1 MRRTHTC
8 GELKP
13 SDIGSKVCLE
23 GWVRFS
29 RDHGGVAFIDLADR
43 YGVTQV
49 VFDPEDT
56 PIGINVSALSNTLKT
71 FTRESVISVN
81 GIVRK
86 RIAGTEDDRSS
97 TGRVEVLI
105 TSAELLNK
113 SAVPPFEIGDQKEG
127 ALPNEDIRLEYRYM
141 DLRRTEMIHA
151 IEFRS
156 RFLHLARQYFE
167 SQNFLE
173 IETPILARGTPEGAR
188 DYIVPSRINSG
199 KFYALPQSPQL
210 YKQMLMIAG
219 LDRYY
224 QIAKCFRDED
234 SRKDRQPEFTQLDI
248 EMSFVDES
256 DIQSYVENM
265 LAYVWKGLYNR
276 DLQTPFPR
284 ISYIEAMEK
293 YGSDKPDLRY
303 ELQLENLTNIF
314 KETNYEILRK
324 IVADG
329 GIVVGINVSHNI
341 LKEKIGRNDID
352 RYINLAKKFGLGGL
366 TWARV
371 VNGELESNIVKYF
384 TSKNKIDIKNIM
396 DAKNG
401 DLIFLMAGP
410 KRRTLEGAGLMRKQL
425 ATDLDLIPKN
435 TFQFHWLVDC
445 PMFEIDPISGKK
457 DAFHHP
463 FVLPYDNF
471 KKGACFDILL
481 NGNELG
487 SGSMRINKP
496 EIQIDVFHQIGLSD
510 EEIEKNFGWFVK
522 ALGYGAPPHGGVAI
536 GIDRIIS
543 ILLNKE
549 TIRDTIAF
557 PKNKKAQ
564 SLVDKSPSRIDS
576 ERLEELQLIS
586 MADDDADLP
595 AIEEYTDEQLQG

>member
-8 GELKP
+8 GELKS

-29 RDHGGVAFIDLADR
+29 RNHGGVAFIDLADR
-43 YGVTQV
+43 YGVTQI
-49 VFDPEDT
+49 VFDPEDL
-56 PIGINVSALSNTLKT
+56 PIGADTSTLSNTLRT
-71 FTRESVISVN
+71 FTRESVVSVN

-86 RIAGTEDDRSS
+86 RIAGTEDDRNN
-97 TGRVEVLI
+97 TGEIEVLI

-113 SAVPPFEIGDQKEG
+113 SAIPPFEIGDQKEG
-127 ALPNEDIRLEYRYM
+127 ALPNEDVRLEYRYM

-151 IEFRS
+151 MEFRS

-167 SQNFLE
+167 SQRFLE

-199 KFYALPQSPQL
+199 RFYALPQSPQL
-210 YKQMLMIAG
+210 YKQMLMVAG

-234 SRKDRQPEFTQLDI
+234 SRKDRQPEFTQLDV
-248 EMSFVDES
+248 EMSFIDEN
-256 DIQSYVENM
+256 DIRSCIENM
-265 LAYVWKGLYNR
+265 LAHVWRGLYNK
-276 DLQTPFPR
+276 DLQTPFPK
-284 ISYIEAMEK
+284 ISYTEAMEK

-303 ELQLENLTNIF
+303 ELPLENLTNTF
-314 KETNYEILRK
+314 KETNYGILKK

-329 GIVVGINVSHNI
+329 GIVVGINVSHTI
-341 LKEKIGRNDID
+341 LKEKIGRNDVD
-352 RYINLAKKFGLGGL
+352 RYIDLAKRFGLGGL
-366 TWARV
+366 TWVRIA
-371 VNGELESNIVKYF
+371 NEELESNIVKYF
-384 TSKNKIDIKNIM
+384 TPKNKADIKNIM
-396 DAKNG
+396 NAKDG

-410 KRRTLEGAGLMRKQL
+410 KRKTLEGAGLIRKQL
-425 ATDLDLIPKN
+425 AIDLDLIPKN

-445 PMFEIDPISGKK
+445 PMFEVDPISGKK

-487 SGSMRINKP
+487 SGSMRINNP
-496 EIQIDVFHQIGLSD
+496 EVQVEVLHQIGMSD
-510 EEIEKNFGWFVK
+510 EEIEKNFGWFIK
-522 ALGYGAPPHGGVAI
+522 ALGYGAPPHGGIAI
-536 GIDRIIS
+536 GIDRIIA

-564 SLVDKSPSRIDS
+564 SLVDKSPSKIDD

-586 MADDDADLP
+586 LSDNDVDSLTM
-595 AIEEYTDEQLQG
+595 EEYTEE